1 MDFIKKTIC
10 IEDARSRTRGLL
22 PYYGV
27 GKIYEQ
33 HAAFDSAGT
42 PICYG
47 MDELGLETASGNNGN
62 WGGIVANP
70 CFLAEKNKTYKTAID
85 YYYYLLNS
93 VRNGIKLRKVKTKEG
108 EIIFVEDVGAF
119 EINGECFSGGTEPET
134 LYVYAAYDE
143 GLFYSSTIDS
153 IREETKV
160 IYRTDTEVED
170 DFSFVVLI
178 RDYNKF
184 SLVAKYL
191 DDVTLPTSVTQ
202 QTIGDNEH
210 TKWADY
216 CKVMDDF
223 IGKIE
228 IPEQIYNKHIK
239 APKTIPCADIDD
251 TVDWLENYQSLSA
264 DCCNMR
270 LWDDMG
276 GEDLLKYLKDHQGE
290 CQDKLSAIN
299 ALPYAVPYLEIP
311 LLLVHNFT
319 DVGVL
324 TNVGGVEYDDTLD
337 ETGRPFGP
345 AHYQN
350 KRGVCALTI
359 DQIVMGSKRM
369 TYPTTEEFE
378 KNPEAYTDENGFIR
392 RPIEVES
399 LLKTLRT
406 RKKYTDDK
414 DNVLPGM
421 FQLYT
426 NPAGQMYACVRH
438 SDEKFYQL
446 TKESYVIIE
455 NGQNKTYWRV
465 IYTEATMTRDDI
477 YGMNNFMD
485 DMPANPFAE
494 HLTEEE
500 ANSILEEQSAHY
512 TDVEKDAE
520 TNPYVYKICVSDS
533 DWEIFPYALGQ
544 TPEKCINADGLSSQ
558 DVVSGGT
565 RYPDSDDF
573 RTAAGKLYR
582 TITTPS
588 AGIRIAQT
596 EEEETG
602 IPAPK
607 DYHYFFMVKYNNSS
621 GSPMTIPYKEGN
633 TANVYLVESGA
644 TGRYLYRGDFIQ
656 SITAGSGFFEV
667 KYVIGGYFYGD
678 ENGKFTS
685 YAGSGDV
692 YYEKRIFDPAHVDYV
707 ALDGVD
713 RVPVWSEYVDFNADA
728 KELYSP
734 RFNLYRTGNTANIIE
749 MTTGEIW
756 NKEYAYDA
764 YLTKE
769 EYLTNFSSPP
779 KVDVDITVDRG
790 GTSVFEK
797 HYRLSECNTLE
808 DLINIGNNIFD
819 L

>member
-1 MDFIKKTIC
+1 MDFIKKTVC
-10 IEDARSRTRGLL
+10 IEGARSRTRGLL
-22 PYYGV
+22 PYYEV
-27 GKIYEQ
+27 DKVYDQ
-33 HAAFDSAGT
+33 HVAFDSAGT
-42 PICYG
+42 PICYS
-47 MDELGLETASGNNGN
+47 MDDLGLESASGNNGN

-85 YYYYLLNS
+85 NYYYLLNS

-119 EINGECFSGGTEPET
+119 EVNGECFSGGTEPES
-134 LYVYAAYDE
+134 LYVYAAYDDD
-143 GLFYSSTIDS
+143 LFFSSTIDS

-170 DFSFVVLI
+170 DFSFIVLI
-178 RDYNKF
+178 KDYDKF
-184 SLVAKYL
+184 SLVTKYL

-202 QTIGDNEH
+202 QSIGDNEH

-251 TVDWLENYQSLSA
+251 TIDWLTNYQSLSA

-276 GEDLLKYLKDHQGE
+276 GEDLLEYLKDHQGE

-299 ALPYAVPYLEIP
+299 ALSYAVPYLEIP

-324 TNVGGVEYDDTLD
+324 TNVDGVEYEPELSEGSD
-337 ETGRPFGP
+337 EGKRPHGIGAPSGF
-345 AHYQN
+345 
-350 KRGVCALTI
+350 TI
-359 DQIVMGSKRM
+359 DQIVMGSERM

-378 KNPEAYTDENGFIR
+378 EDPDAYTDKNGFTR

-414 DNVLPGM
+414 DNVLPGLFRSFDSPDGKM
-421 FQLYT
+421 FRCIKQSEEIFYNLKVKEETSVASDVTTYT
-426 NPAGQMYACVRH
+426 LKYEFVENSSLVKEDIPPDNFYTAMPDAPGDTFSIR
-438 SDEKFYQL
+438 SDEPDFAARLAEKKAEMEEKISTDYPRLDPISVAAPQWRMEEIPYTVTAFTNGDGDVSANLNYP
-446 TKESYVIIE
+446 ES
-455 NGQNKTYWRV
+455 
-465 IYTEATMTRDDI
+465 
-477 YGMNNFMD
+477 
-485 DMPANPFAE
+485 
-494 HLTEEE
+494 
-500 ANSILEEQSAHY
+500 
-512 TDVEKDAE
+512 
-520 TNPYVYKICVSDS
+520 
-533 DWEIFPYALGQ
+533 EIHNVN
-544 TPEKCINADGLSSQ
+544 ESK
-558 DVVSGGT
+558 
-565 RYPDSDDF
+565 
-573 RTAAGKLYR
+573 KYR
-582 TITTPS
+582 TITTAA

-602 IPAPK
+602 VDMPFMQ
-607 DYHYFFMVKYNNSS
+607 HYYFKVKYDNSS
-621 GSPMTIPYKEGN
+621 SSPMKVPYAEGN

-656 SITAGSGFFEV
+656 SITTGSGFFEV

-678 ENGKFTS
+678 ENGKFVN

-692 YYEKRIFDPAHVDYV
+692 YYEKRIFDSAHVDYV

-713 RVPVWSEYVDFNADA
+713 KVSVWSEYVDFNADA

-756 NKEYAYDA
+756 NKEYVYDA

-779 KVDVDITVDRG
+779 KADVDITVDRG